1 MKGTELFKQI
11 IKEHLDK
18 KAQKD
23 ESFSRSYSKKG
34 KNIDDCVTYILNQ
47 VKRSGCNGFDDSEIF
62 GMAIH
67 YYDEDDIKVGDPIDC
82 KVVINHSTA
91 TENYSKRPSPKR
103 STKNNNVKQLSLF
116 DL

>member
-34 KNIDDCVTYILNQ
+34 KNIDDCVTYILNLACWNS
-47 VKRSGCNGFDDSEIF
+47 VCVND
-62 GMAIH
+62 
-67 YYDEDDIKVGDPIDC
+67 
-82 KVVINHSTA
+82 T
-91 TENYSKRPSPKR
+91 
-103 STKNNNVKQLSLF
+103 
-116 DL
+116 